1 MVAATAPEATTTTT
15 AQAVAGEDSS
25 KGGDR
30 TSPVGARKAGATK
43 AGVSKATTA
52 LVPLD
57 K

>member
-1 MVAATAPEATTTTT
+1 MAATAQEATTTTT

-30 TSPVGARKAGATK
+30 TSPVGARKAGPTK